1 MPVCTPSN
9 SQAHEA
15 DLEAALGRYRVEVP
29 SDVLDEAGE
38 MIDWLIA
45 YTFDTLGARHLE
57 LRVKPDTA
65 LADEVCAS
73 A

>member
-15 DLEAALGRYRVEVP
+15 ELEAALRSYRVEVP

-38 MIDWLIA
+38 MIDWLIT

-57 LRVKPDTA
+57 LRVKPDAA
-65 LADEVCAS
+65 LPDEVCAS